1 MIEVL
6 GERLYTAQEVAEM
19 FHVHISSV
27 WLWFKKGK
35 LDRKIIAG
43 RAYVTEERI
52 KAFINSDDGNGR
64 RRNK

>member
-27 WLWFKKGK
+27 RLWFAKGK
-35 LDRKIIAG
+35 LERKIIAG

-52 KAFINSDDGNGR
+52 KAFIRNADKRTR
-64 RRNK
+64 RHE